1 MIQKRNGR
9 KEILDITK
17 IQKMTIEAKANLDG
31 IRQSELELDAQ
42 IKFIDGMSSSDIQDA
57 LIKTAVEKIDM
68 NVPNWTFAAAR
79 LFVFDLYH
87 RFGKKTHDMSSLDI
101 KNSFLEFVYKIIK
114 EEKQKNKEKRNKLH
128 KQILKNLGQ
137 IKLIKSQ
144 LINQII
150 YICDNSYFN
159 IFLFNIIGN
168 NSSEKPNN

>member
-9 KEILDITK
+9 KEVLDITK
-17 IQKMTIEAKANLDG
+17 IQKMTIEATADLDG
-31 IRQSELELDAQ
+31 VSQSELELDAQ

-57 LIKTAVEKIDM
+57 LIKTAEKIDVD
-68 NVPNWTFAAAR
+68 VPNWTFVAAK
-79 LFVFDLYH
+79 LFISDFYQKVD
-87 RFGKKTHDMSSLDI
+87 KKIDSMSSLDFLHL
-101 KNSFLEFVYKIIK
+101 FLEFVYKKIK
-114 EEKQKNKEKRNKLH
+114 EEKQKNKERRQNLH
-128 KQILKNLGQ
+128 KLIIKNLKQ

-150 YICDNSYFN
+150 YIYNNSYFN